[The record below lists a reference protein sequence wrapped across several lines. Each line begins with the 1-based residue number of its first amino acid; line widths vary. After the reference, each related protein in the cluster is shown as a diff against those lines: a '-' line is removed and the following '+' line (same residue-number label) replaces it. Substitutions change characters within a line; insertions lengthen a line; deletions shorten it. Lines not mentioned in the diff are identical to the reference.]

1 MIQFA
6 LKSHLDIEIL
16 ITFQHN
22 PFCLSSIQKLIDS
35 LRQGIDIWTY
45 SRLTSVGAVYI
56 VRPSII
62 IFWAGLLFLEEFK
75 KFRESKILDD
85 FRWNV
90 YIIGHK

>member
-35 LRQGIDIWTY
+35 LRQGIDI
-45 SRLTSVGAVYI
+45 
-56 VRPSII
+56 
-62 IFWAGLLFLEEFK
+62 
-75 KFRESKILDD
+75 
-85 FRWNV
+85 
-90 YIIGHK
+90 